1 MDSLCPKGDAS
12 SDYMHILFVGL
23 VILREAILKNHQ
35 LEIPPEGNMFNPT
48 TKANLQRQV
57 SY

>member
-12 SDYMHILFVGL
+12 SDYIHIFLVNL

-35 LEIPPEGNMFNPT
+35 LKIPPERNMFNLT

-57 SY
+57 PY